1 MTEKVV
7 NHPLNI
13 MSTNM
18 DVVSLTAD
26 PLIIIIIIMINITIT
41 ISIRININIIVIRI
55 VAQKRSC
62 PRSVPPSHVPQRIHP
77 ALQIQV

>member
-18 DVVSLTAD
+18 DVVTLTAD
-26 PLIIIIIIMINITIT
+26 PLIIIIIMINIT
-41 ISIRININIIVIRI
+41 ISIRINIIAISI
-55 VAQKRSC
+55 VAQKRLS

>member
-18 DVVSLTAD
+18 DVVTLTAD
-26 PLIIIIIIMINITIT
+26 PLIIIIIMINITIT
-41 ISIRININIIVIRI
+41 ISIRINIIAISI
-55 VAQKRSC
+55 VAQKRLS